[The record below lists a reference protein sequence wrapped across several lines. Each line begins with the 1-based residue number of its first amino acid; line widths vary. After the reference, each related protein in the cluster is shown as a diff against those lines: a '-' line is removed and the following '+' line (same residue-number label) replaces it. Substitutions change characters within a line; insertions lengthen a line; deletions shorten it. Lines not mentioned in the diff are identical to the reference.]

1 VPDPTEQLTA
11 AMARGD
17 RAAVAAFYERYFGL
31 LYRAARGATRGR
43 RDEHFCLDVVQDAV
57 LRIVRTVKPVGGGEG
72 QFVAW
77 LRLVVQSAAYD
88 LLRREQRRAA
98 REREG
103 ASRGPA
109 GGPGGRADAPA
120 ESIGHEENGASLAEQ
135 LAWLRGEL
143 QRLEPGIAEL
153 IELRY
158 EKRWTL
164 AAIGARLGVSAGTV
178 DGRLR
183 RALGRVRERAREVFG
198 EPG

>member
-1 VPDPTEQLTA
+1 VPNETEQLTA

-17 RAAVAAFYERYFGL
+17 RRAVAAFYERYFGL
-31 LYRAARGATRGR
+31 LYRAARGATRNR

-57 LRIVRTVKPVGGGEG
+57 LRIVRTVKPVRGGEG

-98 REREG
+98 RERD
-103 ASRGPA
+103 AVADRPA
-109 GGPGGRADAPA
+109 GGPAGTA
-120 ESIGHEENGASLAEQ
+120 GHEENGASLAEQ

-143 QRLEPGIAEL
+143 QRMEPGIVEL

-164 AAIGARLGVSAGTV
+164 AAIGARLGVSTGTV
-178 DGRLR
+178 DARLR